1 MNLIVCPHCNQ
12 SYYRELYNTATLLS
26 YSPVWKDGV
35 CINPNPNYF
44 TTFCECLSCGKT
56 FSFTEHLGE
65 ITIND

>member
-12 SYYRELYNTATLLS
+12 SYYREVYNATTLLN
-26 YSPVWKDGV
+26 YSPIGKNGV
-35 CINPNPNYF
+35 CVNQNPNYF
-44 TTFCECLSCGKT
+44 TTFCECCGKT